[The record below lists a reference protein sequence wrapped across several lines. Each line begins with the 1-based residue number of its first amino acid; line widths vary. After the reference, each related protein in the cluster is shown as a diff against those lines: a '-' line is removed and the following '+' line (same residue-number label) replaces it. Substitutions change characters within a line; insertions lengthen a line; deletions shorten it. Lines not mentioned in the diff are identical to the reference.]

1 MESTGARPSTPVIEM
16 TATDGRLDD
25 ACFHEAV
32 EAMHRQGFVQM
43 QNVLPLD
50 LVGRLSRAWDERY
63 QSPPVDRAAL
73 GVGNR
78 RSMVTIEMAKPF
90 TEVALY
96 ANPFVL
102 PVVNGLLGGE
112 AVLMSF
118 GCVCAFPGAEA
129 QHIHRDHPALFP
141 ETRLSGLL
149 PCSAVT
155 VMVPLV
161 NLNLESGTTA
171 IWPGSHRGA
180 HDEKPD
186 WSQVDQAALPEVNV
200 GSVYLMDYRVT
211 HGGTAN
217 VSGRPRPV
225 LSLVYSRRWF
235 IDAVNFRHQPM
246 VDISEAELAAVP
258 EEFAFL
264 FSRAAS
270 PQSGPA
276 ARRRT

>member
-1 MESTGARPSTPVIEM
+1 MTP
-16 TATDGRLDD
+16 TDGRIDD
-25 ACFHEAV
+25 AGFHEAV
-32 EAMHRQGFVQM
+32 DAMHRLGFVAM

-50 LVGRLSRAWDERY
+50 LVKGLAHAWDERY
-63 QSPPVDRAAL
+63 QSIPAERAAL
-73 GVGNR
+73 EVGNR
-78 RSMVTIEMAKPF
+78 RNMVTLEMSRPF
-90 TEVALY
+90 NDPSLY
-96 ANPFVL
+96 ANPYVL

-118 GCVCAFPGAEA
+118 TCVCALPGAAA
-129 QHIHRDHPALFP
+129 QHVHRDHPALFP
-141 ETRLSGLL
+141 ETHLSGLL

-161 NLNLESGTTA
+161 NLDDRTGTTA
-171 IWPGSHRGA
+171 VWLGSHRGT

-186 WSQVDQAALPEVNV
+186 WSNVGDAVLPKVNA
-200 GSVYLMDYRVT
+200 GSVYLMDYRLT

-217 VSGRPRPV
+217 MSDRPRPV
-225 LSLVYSRRWF
+225 LSLVYARRWF

-246 VDISEAELAAVP
+246 LDISAADLASIP
-258 EEFAFL
+258 DEFAFL

-276 ARRRT
+276 ARARI